1 MFSDGFWPPNTA
13 MLLFTL
19 LLSIALGLAIPLLC
33 GTGLSARLFWL
44 WPLTAA
50 AAMLVLMLLYALILW
65 ICSMFISLSRP
76 LTKAHP
82 LHYRMVLLMEA
93 CLMALSNTRIHA
105 EGLDRLPQGKD
116 FLLVSNHR
124 SMVDPLAYML
134 AMPDRRIGFLAKLSL
149 ARVPFL
155 ARVMHD
161 CGCLF
166 LDRQNNRAALPII
179 QQATDYLAQGICC
192 MGVFP
197 EGSRNPADT
206 LLPFKNGVF
215 KIAKNAEA
223 PIVVATVRNT
233 ERILKEVFRKR
244 TDVYVQIL
252 GVIPAEEVRALST
265 PDLGE
270 HIRAWMERTLR

>member
-1 MFSDGFWPPNTA
+1 

-33 GTGLSARLFWL
+33 GTGLTARLFWL

-50 AAMLVLMLLYALILW
+50 AAMLALSLSYALILW
-65 ICSMFISLSRP
+65 VCSMFINLSKP
-76 LTKAHP
+76 LSKAHP

-93 CLMALSNTRIHA
+93 YLMALSNTRIHA
-105 EGLDRLPQGKD
+105 EGLDQLPKGTN
-116 FLLVSNHR
+116 FLLASNHR

-134 AMPDRRIGFLAKLSL
+134 AMRDRRIGFLAKISL

-166 LDRQNNRAALPII
+166 LDRKNNRAALPII
-179 QQATDYLAQGICC
+179 QQATNYLTDGVCC

-197 EGSRNPADT
+197 EGSRNPTDT

-223 PIVVATVRNT
+223 PIVVATVRHT
-233 ERILKEVFRKR
+233 ERILKEILFKR

-252 GVIPAEEVRALST
+252 GVIPADDVRTLST
-265 PDLGE
+265 TDLGE
-270 HIRAWMERTLR
+270 RIRTWMERAPS